1 MDKCTQRGF
10 ALALINQMTLFLLI
24 ANGVLVVIA
33 LAIGLYLLMLRRTLG
48 ATGNALKAA
57 RRIAQSESS
66 LTTPDYPIM
75 RFQEYQQ
82 EFGSRSRE
90 IAIIA
95 LHGLHP
101 DTLETIAEFTE
112 TMRENGS
119 YIYHFTN
126 YWGGSDPKEIQRV
139 VTEAVQKEYHGI
151 FTIGSTVTRLAKNTS
166 TMHNKNTP
174 IVFARLPETTWQ
186 REQAKKPCSNIT
198 GVAAQDCW
206 ALRIRTYLAIK
217 PFMRSVLIPATH
229 PAVYEATQEIAAILN
244 SYGVTAYLVRV
255 HGHED
260 LVNTLSHYA
269 DKIDSVILSRD
280 PLGQE
285 YCSIIAKRCSDYGV
299 TLFSPYLQDIHYGAA
314 VGMSTVQERF
324 GFNAAKKMLAIIEE
338 KRSPSA
344 IPVSVIGQTHQF
356 EVHFNQLAMQA
367 QGLDPSRITTLALQH
382 GSKVYTTLGKEG
394 E

>member
-1 MDKCTQRGF
+1 M
-10 ALALINQMTLFLLI
+10 ALINHITLFLI
-24 ANGVLVVIA
+24 SANGALTVII
-33 LAIGLYLLMLRRTLG
+33 AILGCYFLTLRRSLG
-48 ATGNALKAA
+48 ASGNSLKTP
-57 RRIAQSESS
+57 RRIAHNEDS
-66 LTTPDYPIM
+66 LAIPDHPVM
-75 RFQEYQQ
+75 RYSEYQQ

-101 DTLETIAEFTE
+101 DTLETITEFTE
-112 TMRENGS
+112 TIRENGS

-139 VTEAVQKEYHGI
+139 VTEAIQKDYHGI
-151 FTIGSTVTRLAKNTS
+151 FTIGSTVTRQAKNTS
-166 TMHNKNTP
+166 IMHNKSTP

-186 REQAKKPCSNIT
+186 REQAKKPCSNMT

-206 ALRIRTYLAIK
+206 SFRIRTYLSIK

-244 SYGVTAYLVRV
+244 GYGVTAYLVRV

-269 DKIDSVILSRD
+269 DKIDSVILARD

-285 YCSIIAKRCSDYGV
+285 YCNIVAKKCSDYGV

-314 VGMSTVQERF
+314 VGMSTVHERF
-324 GFNAAKKMLAIIEE
+324 GFNAAQKMLAIIEE
-338 KRSPSA
+338 KRSPHD
-344 IPVSVIGQTHQF
+344 IPVLVIGQTHQF

-382 GSKVYTTLGKEG
+382 GSKVYTTFGKEG